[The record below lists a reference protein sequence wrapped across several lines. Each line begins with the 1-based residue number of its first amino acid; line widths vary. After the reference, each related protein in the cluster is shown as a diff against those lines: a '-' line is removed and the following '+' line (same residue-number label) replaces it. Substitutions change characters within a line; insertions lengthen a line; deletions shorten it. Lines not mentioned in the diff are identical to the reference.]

1 MAEMQAT
8 PTGFARVADQ
18 FRAFS
23 TIPMV
28 RQAGALLGLAGALAL
43 AASAVLWLQ
52 EPNWRQLEAN
62 LPLAEQ
68 AQVLDAPGRP
78 ASTTPWGPGERPS
91 WCPPIA
97 STKPR

>member
-62 LPLAEQ
+62 LPLA
-68 AQVLDAPGRP
+68 
-78 ASTTPWGPGERPS
+78 
-91 WCPPIA
+91 
-97 STKPR
+97 